1 MTWNLEGLIVEG
13 QYLNEYPVAGKVEL
27 SRVAY
32 GGDVKHHIV
41 LAEPLTVYG
50 AVRDR
55 VILSHTEIQRVRSH

>member
-41 LAEPLTVYG
+41 LTEPLTVYG

>member
-41 LAEPLTVYG
+41 LVEPLNVYG